1 MHPNISEYHV
11 GYITARYI
19 VTDPPGGPSGLSA
32 PDFDPISGVAE
43 GEAANPNSNP
53 NPRVLCLDRPETV
66 L

>member
-32 PDFDPISGVAE
+32 PDFDPISGVA
-43 GEAANPNSNP
+43 GQ
-53 NPRVLCLDRPETV
+53 R
-66 L
+66 

>member
-32 PDFDPISGVAE
+32 PDFGSLFGGRGGVAVN
-43 GEAANPNSNP
+43 ANSNANPP
-53 NPRVLCLDRPETV
+53 FGLG
-66 L
+66 